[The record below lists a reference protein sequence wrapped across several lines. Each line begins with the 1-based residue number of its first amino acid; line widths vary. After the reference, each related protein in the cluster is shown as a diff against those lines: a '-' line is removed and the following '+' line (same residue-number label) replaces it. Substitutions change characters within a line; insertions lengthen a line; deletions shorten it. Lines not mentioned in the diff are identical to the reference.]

1 MKPAAPLT
9 LAGRPVGD
17 GHPAYVICEAGVT
30 NYGEIALARLQLDAA
45 VAAAC
50 DAVKYQAW
58 KTENLVSKKVS
69 ARLKDE
75 LGYDWFERLKYKEL
89 SDDELRQLR
98 DEATKRGMTFFATPH
113 DGWAVDFLDKKLG
126 VPFFKI
132 GSGES
137 NNPDF
142 LRDVGGRGKPVL
154 ISFGLQSDTEVLEA
168 VSILRS
174 AGAKDIGVFHCV
186 SQYPTEPENVNL
198 RRIAELRELTGLP
211 VGISDHSRGFHL
223 PLAAVALGA
232 CMVEKHL
239 TFDKADP
246 RSVDNPG
253 ALLPE
258 EFTAMVAQIRDLEA
272 AMRPQTEAQRTAATA
287 AGRSWAGSAI
297 VALRDLPAG
306 TVVSRADIGFKRPG
320 KGGIPPNRADEV
332 VGKRLKTAVPEDE
345 HILSGH
351 LE

>member
-1 MKPAAPLT
+1 MRPVSPISLG
-9 LAGRPVGD
+9 GRPVGD
-17 GHPAYVICEAGVT
+17 GHPVFIICEAGVT
-30 NYGEIALARLQLDAA
+30 NYGEMALARGQLEAA
-45 VAAAC
+45 VTAKV

-58 KTENLVSKKVS
+58 KTENLVSKRVS

-75 LGYDWFERLKYKEL
+75 LGYDWFERLKYKEFT
-89 SDDELRQLR
+89 DDELRALR
-98 DEATKRGMTFFATPH
+98 DEADAKGIAWFATPH
-113 DGWAVDFLDKKLG
+113 DHWAIEFLDKTLD
-126 VPFFKI
+126 VPYFKV

-142 LRDVGGRGKPVL
+142 LRDVGSRGKPVL
-154 ISFGLQSDTEVLEA
+154 ISFGLQSDQEVLDA
-168 VSILRS
+168 IATLRD
-174 AGAKDIGVFHCV
+174 AGARDIGIFHCV

-198 RRIAELRELTGLP
+198 PRIGQLRELTGLP

-258 EFTAMVAQIRDLEA
+258 ELTAMVAQVRELEA
-272 AMRPQTEAQRTAATA
+272 ALRGKSETERLESVA
-287 AGRSWAGSAI
+287 AGRAWAGSAI
-297 VALRDLPAG
+297 VALRDLVPG
-306 TVVSRADIGFKRPG
+306 EVVAKTDIAFKRPG
-320 KGGIPPNRADEV
+320 KGGLPPNRSAEV
-332 VGKRLKTAVPEDE
+332 IGKRLIAAVPMDE
-345 HILSGH
+345 HILPEH
-351 LE
+351 LA